1 MAPAAD
7 KDGDNGRKEA
17 AAQEVEADEG
27 FDSPSVVR
35 AGGGEAKEQRRPSR
49 SASRSGSDPEVA
61 SQSSRSNCSVSDSDS
76 QPDSGTQA
84 LSDVEDELRRS
95 PRDKDGVEAK
105 AETLAECIVFSLL
118 GKWKGSGQD
127 DVERTLL
134 RCVRIVMQKHEIF
147 LKGMMKRLDITRE
160 TGYVSFVAVA
170 NELFEGEKMHITWGR
185 IVALYAFGGQ
195 LALYC
200 KEKNMEDF
208 AVTIAR
214 FMGKYASEIVAPF
227 VRRVGGWQKICEE
240 YPAEDDLENK
250 AWRFLTWTAIGLG
263 IAATATFFTS
273 H

>member
-1 MAPAAD
+1 MAPAANTAAD
-7 KDGDNGRKEA
+7 KGRKEA
-17 AAQEVEADEG
+17 ATQEQETDEG

-35 AGGGEAKEQRRPSR
+35 AGGGDAKDQRLPSR
-49 SASRSGSDPEVA
+49 SDSDAEGA
-61 SQSSRSNCSVSDSDS
+61 SQSSRSNGSTSDSDS
-76 QPDSGTQA
+76 QPDSATHGI
-84 LSDVEDELRRS
+84 SDVEDEQRRS
-95 PRDKDGVEAK
+95 SSGRVDGAQSDKDSVEAK

-118 GKWKGSGQD
+118 GKRTGSGQD

-170 NELFEGEKMHITWGR
+170 NELFEGEKMCITWGR

-227 VRRVGGWQKICEE
+227 VRKVGGWVSFG
-240 YPAEDDLENK
+240 A
-250 AWRFLTWTAIGLG
+250 
-263 IAATATFFTS
+263 S
-273 H
+273 S